1 MTENEVLEL
10 FAEALEVEPGRLS
23 PETRIEDVSE
33 WDSVGW
39 LTLMAAVEERL
50 GVELVAKDVRE
61 MKTVDDVLR
70 YIAARTPVSG

>member
-1 MTENEVLEL
+1 MSENEVLEL
-10 FAEALEVEPGRLS
+10 MAEALEVEPGRLA
-23 PETRIEDVSE
+23 PDTRIEDVSE

-39 LTLMAAVEERL
+39 LTLMASVEERL